1 MARMSDEAYELM
13 QEIREQKNLAQ
24 QAKNRR
30 GKAGKKGA
38 VRLPSDRLTQKQ
50 WEAKNGECKSYRMNE
65 PMTWAQFMEM
75 PDDLKVLYIKAIR
88 KKYHTPDRILA
99 HCMGVADY
107 TFSKKMREL
116 GIGLGKG
123 AGAKNKDW
131 CTTDGADEFTRWWY
145 KDQNLPLSGAAKFE
159 SPMNDILKKLN
170 DKLSCLG
177 DRRVR
182 VDFYWEVMED

>member
-1 MARMSDEAYELM
+1 MAWMSDEAYELM
-13 QEIREQKNLAQ
+13 QENREKKALGQ

-30 GKAGKKGA
+30 GNAGKKGA
-38 VRLPSDRLTQKQ
+38 VQLPSDRLTKKQ

-88 KKYHTPDRILA
+88 KKYQTPDCILA
-99 HCMGVADY
+99 LGMDVPAA
-107 TFSKKMREL
+107 TFSAKMREL
-116 GIGLGKG
+116 GIGLGRG
-123 AGAKNKDW
+123 AGAKSVQW
-131 CTTDGADEFTRWWY
+131 FTSEQRTEFEKWWY
-145 KDQNLPLSGAAKFE
+145 KEQNLPMSGAAKFE
-159 SPMNDILKKLN
+159 APMGDILKKLN

-177 DRRVR
+177 DKTVR